1 MDQEEE
7 ITYWCIQLH
16 AYETLLK
23 ALINQRA
30 MGRITA
36 KEIIEGYIPAAIE
49 ITKDNLE
56 RALEKGQK

>member
-1 MDQEEE
+1 MNKKEE
-7 ITYWCIQLH
+7 ITFWSIQLH
-16 AYETLLK
+16 ALDTLLK
-23 ALINQRA
+23 ALIHQRA

-56 RALEKGQK
+56 RSLEKGQK